1 MERGDLAVIE
11 LLLASLALIAYGASG
26 LFSWHCAA
34 ERRRLDAEYRA
45 FVLVAESKREFR
57 R

>member
-1 MERGDLAVIE
+1 MIE

-26 LFSWHCAA
+26 LFSWHRAA
-34 ERRRLDAEYRA
+34 ERRRLGAEYRA

-57 R
+57 Q